1 VSFSA
6 PVYFAHPAAAIFRS
20 AVRIDRFPAQSCR
33 QVLDP
38 TRSFLFFVLCPQVE
52 LASPPVFFLAF
63 LASLQGARSVTT
75 SGFGFGVFGS
85 SALDP
90 IRSQR
95 LLLVQILGRS
105 GVLLPLVSPW
115 LPPVSFGP
123 SSLGGFAI
131 CVGLARSRPFSWL
144 SLSRSS
150 LIFIFCVRNRYA
162 VI

>member
-105 GVLLPLVSPW
+105 GVLLPLVSPGCRRLALVL
-115 LPPVSFGP
+115 LPLVGLLSVSV
-123 SSLGGFAI
+123 LL
-131 CVGLARSRPFSWL
+131 GLARSPG
-144 SLSRSS
+144 
-150 LIFIFCVRNRYA
+150 
-162 VI
+162 